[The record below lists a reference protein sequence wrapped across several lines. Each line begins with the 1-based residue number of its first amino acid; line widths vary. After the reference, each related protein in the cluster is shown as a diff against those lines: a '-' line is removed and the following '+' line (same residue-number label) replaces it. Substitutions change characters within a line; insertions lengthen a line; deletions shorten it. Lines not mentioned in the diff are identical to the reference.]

1 MPTGMGHHSPHHND
15 FSDGYIQSIFALW
28 YKSGKPNAKR
38 LQPMITE
45 PDPIQGVV
53 PTISVLN
60 GIIKNNFI
68 EQSRMLDEEVTQN
81 LSNTLVAEK
90 IAMLQRHAKVA
101 VEMQT
106 MGLEYLRENGVG
118 GARNAIQLLVE
129 GLEIERGA
137 VGAPQI
143 AQRLL
148 NLSDEQLVAELTD
161 LVTSS
166 PMIDMKPNDDLPE

>member
-1 MPTGMGHHSPHHND
+1 MPRAMRPHSPHHD
-15 FSDGYIQSIFALW
+15 MYSDGYVDSIFAIW
-28 YKSGKPNAKR
+28 YKSGKPVPRR

-45 PDPIQGVV
+45 PDPINGTV
-53 PTISVLN
+53 PTINVLKRLIDN
-60 GIIKNNFI
+60 DFQ
-68 EQSRMLDEEVTQN
+68 ERSLALDEEVSQS

-101 VEMQT
+101 VEMQK
-106 MGLEYLRENGVG
+106 MGLDYLRENGVG

-148 NLSDEQLVAELTD
+148 GLTDDQLVAELTD
-161 LVTSS
+161 LVTTS
-166 PMIDMKPNDDLPE
+166 PIIDIKPNDISDE